1 MPFSIAGISVFW
13 YLYTLAL
20 ACFSLMKGWDEWPL
34 VFLGHPLGW
43 LLQLTYLNPWVRY
56 DDEGFTQRTLWRK
69 TLSFRYNEITE
80 IRRGAYQNSK
90 YAPRGYEV
98 VIRCGKAHLTVS
110 PSQKHYRE
118 LLCLLAQKV
127 PRERWKR
134 LDLRKPDPS
143 NHHIANG
150 WRQVILTF
158 LLPVIFAG
166 LIVFEIVRHRLGYI
180 SKEDLTVV
188 LWLFGSLGLLTLAWA
203 ILVLAVLRHPERHSQ
218 FLQKLAGRWAGYG
231 GKIETSAAANT
242 TAVLGG
248 QGSLL
253 CVGFVAPRRHDLGY
267 CANGRPPRKN
277 CLPRTDSSGLSWSA
291 GISVVVPVLCAFG
304 PGLRDPFDCGP

>member
-1 MPFSIAGISVFW
+1 MSMNDMFYLAFLCWPVSLALTVLCFLERKKRRAPEWERAMILPFSIAGIGVFW
-13 YLYTLAL
+13 YLFTLVL
-20 ACFSLMKGWDEWPL
+20 ACYFLLKGWDAWPL
-34 VFLGHPLGW
+34 VFLGQPLGW
-43 LLQLTYLNPWVRY
+43 LLQLAYLNLWVRY
-56 DDEGFTQRTLWRK
+56 DDKGLTQRTFWGK
-69 TLSFRYNEITE
+69 TRSFRYEEITE

-90 YAPRGYEV
+90 YMPRGYEV
-98 VIRCGKAHLTVS
+98 VICCGKAHFTVS

-134 LDLRKPDPS
+134 LDLNKSDPS

-166 LIVFEIVRHRLGYI
+166 LIVFEIVRRRLGYI

-231 GKIETSAAANT
+231 GKIKYPKD
-242 TAVLGG
+242 AV
-248 QGSLL
+248 
-253 CVGFVAPRRHDLGY
+253 
-267 CANGRPPRKN
+267 
-277 CLPRTDSSGLSWSA
+277 TDPLFPEEA
-291 GISVVVPVLCAFG
+291 EP
-304 PGLRDPFDCGP
+304 